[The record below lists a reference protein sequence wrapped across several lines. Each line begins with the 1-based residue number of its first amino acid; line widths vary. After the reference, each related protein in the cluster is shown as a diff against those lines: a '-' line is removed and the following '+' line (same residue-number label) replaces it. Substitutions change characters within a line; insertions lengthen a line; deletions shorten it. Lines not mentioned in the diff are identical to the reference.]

1 VIILSEVDPEEIRRM
16 YEDEGMSIREIARE
30 LEMTKGQIE
39 YLMDKHGINRRTL
52 REAMLLSATKARK
65 EKAEEAK
72 VILEESLKQLH
83 IKRKKY
89 NPIKRKNLLVP
100 LPDKE
105 DQNCTLTV
113 VISDIHVGDA
123 NHLPDTYWSTI
134 ENLKE
139 VLKFIKGKYKIKN
152 IYFVLNGDIVS
163 GRNVYKY
170 QELNNLLQRGH
181 WQVFMAEYVVKKT
194 IKEIEKTIGKEI
206 DRIYLVRGTHENLA
220 NNFILYLK
228 RMFGD
233 KTWYLSHGGVVN
245 IAGSL
250 GEYNVFFTHG
260 YGNSR
265 TCPVP
270 SNLLSDVLSKVD
282 DYKFNNNIHIDRI
295 CTGHTHWLTSSILY
309 GNIYWDITGGFMKWE
324 KTLSHRAPGILLYIY
339 SNKDVSCIPIRPDIV
354 VYENEI
360 NSPGLEYKNLKY
372 YGDYLLKHLTEIEGR

>member
-16 YEDEGMSIREIARE
+16 YEEEGMSIREIAKE
-30 LEMTKGQIE
+30 LEMTKGQVE
-39 YLMDKHGINRRTL
+39 YLMDKFGINRRSL
-52 REAMLLSATKARK
+52 REAMLLSSLKARR
-65 EKAEEAK
+65 ERAEEAK
-72 VILEESLKQLH
+72 TILEESLKQLH
-83 IKRKKY
+83 VRKKKY
-89 NPIKRKNLLVP
+89 TPIKRRHLLVP
-100 LPDKE
+100 LPGKE
-105 DQNCTLTV
+105 EEECSLTI
-113 VISDIHVGDA
+113 VISDIHIGDA

-134 ENLKE
+134 VNLKE
-139 VLKFIKGKYKIKN
+139 VLKFVKNKYKIKHLFL
-152 IYFVLNGDIVS
+152 ILNGDIVS

-194 IKEIEKTIGKEI
+194 IKEIEDTIKKEV
-206 DRIYLVRGTHENLA
+206 DRLYLVRGTHENLA

-270 SNLLSDVLSKVD
+270 SNLLVDVLSRVD
-282 DYKFNNNIHIDRI
+282 DYKQDNIQIERI
-295 CTGHTHWLTSSILY
+295 CTGHTHWLTSSIIYRNL
-309 GNIYWDITGGFMKWE
+309 YWDVTGGFMKWE
-324 KTLSHRAPGILLYIY
+324 KTLSHRLPGILVYLY
-339 SNKDVSCIPIRPDIV
+339 SNNDVSCIPVRPDMEI
-354 VYENEI
+354 YEEEL

-372 YGDYLLKHLTEIEGR
+372 YGEYLLKHLTEIERR

>member
-270 SNLLSDVLSKVD
+270 S
-282 DYKFNNNIHIDRI
+282 
-295 CTGHTHWLTSSILY
+295 
-309 GNIYWDITGGFMKWE
+309 
-324 KTLSHRAPGILLYIY
+324 KTFL
-339 SNKDVSCIPIRPDIV
+339 V
-354 VYENEI
+354 E
-360 NSPGLEYKNLKY
+360 
-372 YGDYLLKHLTEIEGR
+372 